1 MNKSFSNTRIM
12 VEGALMI
19 ALATILSMIKVFEM
33 PFGGSVTLLSMMPII
48 LMSFRHGTRWGV
60 LTAFVHSV
68 LQLVLGFNNVGY
80 CATLLS
86 QIGCILLDYILAF
99 TALGLADAIGKP
111 FKNRLVGII
120 VGTAVVCLL
129 RFVCSWLSGILIWG
143 SYQSYYEWA
152 ANMPL
157 WLYSLVYNGNFMLPE
172 TAITIVGTVFMVK
185 GASRLFERQ
194 SA

>member
-33 PFGGSVTLLSMMPII
+33 PFGGSVTLLAMMPII